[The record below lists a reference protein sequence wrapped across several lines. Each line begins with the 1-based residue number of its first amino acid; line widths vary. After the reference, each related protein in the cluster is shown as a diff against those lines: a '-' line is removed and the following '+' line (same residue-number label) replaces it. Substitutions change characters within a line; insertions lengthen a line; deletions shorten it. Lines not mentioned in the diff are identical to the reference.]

1 MTSPVEIPLSLLT
14 QESRR
19 AVDVVALAR
28 LVLDNLHPCQA
39 RNGNLW
45 LEKDGNGMIHMNRA
59 LAEEL
64 VQCLAVYRHFFRV
77 MQVQETAVKSQV
89 TEQEWLRWRKEAYER
104 ALALD
109 NIHMKGKKNE
119 R

>member
-28 LVLDNLHPCQA
+28 LVLDNPHPCQA

-45 LEKDGNGMIHMNRA
+45 LEKDGNGMIHMNRL

-77 MQVQETAVKSQV
+77 MQVQETAVKNQV
-89 TEQEWLRWRKEAYER
+89 THQEWLRWHKEAYER
-104 ALALD
+104 AVALD
-109 NIHMKGKKNE
+109 NIQKRKNRDE
-119 R
+119 